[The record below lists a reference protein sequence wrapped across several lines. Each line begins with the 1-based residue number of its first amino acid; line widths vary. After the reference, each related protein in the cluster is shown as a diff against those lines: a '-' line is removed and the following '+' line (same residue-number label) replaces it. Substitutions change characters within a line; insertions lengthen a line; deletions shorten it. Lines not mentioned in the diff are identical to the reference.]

1 MMMPPWLRKLA
12 LVVHVTAS
20 VGWTGSVAA
29 FLALALVGLQS
40 QDAILVSGMYLAMD
54 VTAAYVIVPLSIA
67 SLASGVVQSLG
78 TSWGLF
84 RHYWVLAK
92 LLITAVSTFLLITHT
107 RGISYVADI
116 AGQMALGSGDLRELR
131 VQLAVDAAAAIVVLL
146 VTTLLSV
153 YKPRGLTPYGWRK
166 QREQRAGARAA
177 DTASS

>member
-1 MMMPPWLRKLA
+1 MIMPPWLRKLA

-29 FLALALVGLQS
+29 FLALAVVGLQS
-40 QDAILVSGMYLAMD
+40 QDAILVSSMYLAMD
-54 VTAAYVIVPLSIA
+54 VTAGYVIVPLSVA

-84 RHYWVLAK
+84 KHYWVLAK
-92 LLITAVSTFLLITHT
+92 LLITVVSTFLLITHT
-107 RGISYVADI
+107 EGIRYMAEVV
-116 AGQMALGSGDLRELR
+116 GQMALGSGDLRGLR
-131 VQLAVDAAAAIVVLL
+131 VQLAVDAAAAIGALL

-166 QREQRAGARAA
+166 QRAQRLDTQAV
-177 DTASS
+177 DTATS

>member
-1 MMMPPWLRKLA
+1 MIMPPWLRKLV
-12 LVVHVTAS
+12 LVVHVTTS

-40 QDAILVSGMYLAMD
+40 QDAILASGMYLAMD
-54 VTAAYVIVPLSIA
+54 VTATVVIVPLSIA

-84 RHYWVLAK
+84 KHYWVLAK
-92 LLITAVSTFLLITHT
+92 LLITAVSTFLLLTHMQ
-107 RGISYVADI
+107 GISYMADV
-116 AGQMALGSGDLRELR
+116 AGQMALGSGDLRGLR
-131 VQLAVDAAAAIVVLL
+131 VQLAADAAAAIGALL

-166 QREQRAGARAA
+166 QREQRLSAQPV
-177 DTASS
+177 DTATP